1 MTDRLTDR
9 QTDRRTDGQTDRQ
22 TERGDLLDWV
32 CGIEAAKSIVKVKV
46 IVILKIRCVGFILI
60 RMGVMGQCHRTD
72 PRICQAG
79 EPRCTSSMIAMRG
92 F

>member
-9 QTDRRTDGQTDRQ
+9 QPDRQ
-22 TERGDLLDWV
+22 TDRGDLLDWV

-60 RMGVMGQCHRTD
+60 R
-72 PRICQAG
+72 ICFSFPG
-79 EPRCTSSMIAMRG
+79 CDGAMSQNGPPG
-92 F
+92 FARLVNQDAPPP